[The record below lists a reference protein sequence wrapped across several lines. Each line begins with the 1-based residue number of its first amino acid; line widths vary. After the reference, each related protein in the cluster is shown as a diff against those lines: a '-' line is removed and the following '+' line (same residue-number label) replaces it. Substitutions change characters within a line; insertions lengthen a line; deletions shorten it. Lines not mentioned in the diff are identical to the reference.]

1 MSIILKSGNSVD
13 LAFVS
18 AAGALKVDNS
28 GVTQPVSGT
37 VAISGGVSVTGTIA
51 VSNFPAS
58 QTVNGTIS
66 VSNFPATQPVSGAVS
81 ISNFPATQPV
91 SLAAAVDV
99 SDRAVRLL
107 GHVTMDNSSIAVTGT
122 FFQATQPVS
131 IAAAVAVTGT
141 FFQATQPV
149 SVVALPLPS
158 GASTSALQ
166 TTGNSLLS
174 SIDTKTPAL
183 VTGRVP
189 VDGSGVTQPISGS
202 ISVSN
207 FPATQPVS
215 GSISVSNFPA
225 TQAVTGTFFQAT
237 QPVSLAAAVDV
248 SDRAARLIGHVTVD
262 NASLAVTGTFFQATQ
277 PVSIAA
283 SVAVT
288 GTFFQATQPISAA
301 ALPLPSGAATAAN
314 QTTELASL
322 ATIVT
327 NTGNVPPPT
336 AKGTQGVTAQPVQ
349 NLKDAG
355 RSYFTLTA
363 LAAAGVTAEA
373 LFTFSQNK
381 AGTVTPSVTS
391 YTITNGKILRIQS
404 VTISVRAGAAAVP
417 FSRCVL
423 RSNTGGATVVGS
435 NVVYDFGE
443 VFGIAATIGVGG
455 SMTINFPDGLEIA
468 GNGTISIGVSHLDQA
483 TTNVLNFTLCGYEY

>member
-37 VAISGGVSVTGTIA
+37 VSISGSIAVTGTVA

-58 QTVNGTIS
+58 QTVNGSVS
-66 VSNFPATQPVSGAVS
+66 VSNFPATQPVS
-81 ISNFPATQPV
+81 I
-91 SLAAAVDV
+91 AAAIDV

-107 GHVTMDNSSIAVTGT
+107 GHVTVDNASLTVTGT

-131 IAAAVAVTGT
+131 AA
-141 FFQATQPV
+141 
-149 SVVALPLPS
+149 ALPLPT
-158 GASTSALQ
+158 GAATSALQ
-166 TTGNSLLS
+166 TTGNSSLS

-183 VTGRVP
+183 ITGRVP

-207 FPATQPVS
+207 FPATQPIS
-215 GSISVSNFPA
+215 GSVSVSNFPA
-225 TQAVTGTFFQAT
+225 TQPVSIAASVAVTGTFFQAT
-237 QPVSLAAAVDV
+237 QPVSIAAAVDV
-248 SDRAARLIGHVTVD
+248 SDRVARLLGHVTVD

-288 GTFFQATQPISAA
+288 GTFFQATQPISAV
-301 ALPLPSGAATAAN
+301 ALPLPTGAATSAN

-336 AKGTQGVTAQPVQ
+336 AKGVQGATAQPVQ
-349 NLKDAG
+349 NLIDAG
-355 RSYFTLTA
+355 RSQKMITLDSFA
-363 LAAAGVTAEA
+363 IAATAEA
-373 LFTFSQNK
+373 LMTLSFSSDNAAATTGSSYNVT
-381 AGTVTPSVTS
+381 AGKRFRVQAVVA
-391 YTITNGKILRIQS
+391 TIHTIAGNTTAVDVIVRI
-404 VTISVRAGAAAVP
+404 RANASGAAVLASPLQLIAAVP
-417 FSRCVL
+417 GIPAANNSTAPVTIPIPDGWEFV
-423 RSNTGGATVVGS
+423 AGS
-435 NVVYDFGE
+435 G
-443 VFGIAATIGVGG
+443 IGVTVACSG
-455 SMTINFPDGLEIA
+455 F
-468 GNGTISIGVSHLDQA
+468 VA
-483 TTNVLNFTLCGYEY
+483 TTAAPKVDITIIGYEY